1 MQNLRHGVLLLCV
14 MTAGLAQ
21 QRNAPTVPRLPLGT
35 GPFILDTAEQH
46 RIRVVIVTRGL
57 SHPWGLAFLPDGNM
71 LVTERVGRLR
81 LVRDGVLDPKPIGGV
96 PEVYAKQLS
105 GLMDVALDPKFS
117 ENRLVYLTYT
127 KPVGD
132 KVTTAL
138 ARGRWDGAVLSD
150 VRDVFVADSIDDGRA
165 AASRIVFA
173 TDGTLYMTV
182 GGTFDQRAQDPN
194 SHGGKVLRLRD
205 DGTAP
210 PDNPF
215 VGRTGY
221 KPEIFSLGHR
231 NALGL
236 AIHPDTGAVW
246 ENENGPNGGD
256 EVNLI
261 LPGRN
266 YGWPVVSYGRQY
278 PGPRVSEHAWQQ
290 GMEEPLVVWLPSIGI
305 SGMTFYSGD
314 RFPGWRGNLFVGSMR
329 AGELNYTGHLE
340 RIVFNG
346 KFEEL
351 RRESILTELRQRIRD
366 VRQGPDGLLYVLT
379 EEEDG
384 ALLRIEPAL

>member
-1 MQNLRHGVLLLCV
+1 MLSLRCGAAFLILI
-14 MTAGLAQ
+14 ASGFAQ
-21 QRNAPTVPRLPLGT
+21 QRPAPTVPRPPLGA
-35 GPFILDTAEQH
+35 GPFVFDTAEQH
-46 RIRVVIVTRGL
+46 KIRVVILTRGL

-71 LVTERVGRLR
+71 LVTERAGRLR
-81 LVRDGVLDPKPIGGV
+81 VIRDGVLDPKPAGGV

-105 GLMDVALDPKFS
+105 GLMDIALDPKFS
-117 ENRLVYLTYT
+117 ENKLVYLTYT
-127 KPVGD
+127 KPAGD

-138 ARGRWDGAVLSD
+138 ARGHWDGSSLSD
-150 VRDVFVADSIDDGRA
+150 VRDIFVADSIDDGRA

-173 TDGTLYMTV
+173 RDGTLYMTV
-182 GGTFDQRAQDPN
+182 GGTFDQRAQDPA
-194 SHGGKVLRLRD
+194 SHGGKVLRLRA

-215 VGRTGY
+215 VGRAGY
-221 KPEIFSLGHR
+221 KPEIFTMGHR

-236 AIHPDTGAVW
+236 TIHPDTGALW
-246 ENENGPNGGD
+246 EHENGPNGGD

-278 PGPRVSEHAWQQ
+278 PGPRVSEHAWKE

-305 SGMTFYSGD
+305 SGMTFYSGEK
-314 RFPGWRGNLFVGSMR
+314 FPGWKGNLFVGSMR

-340 RIVFNG
+340 RVVFND

-351 RRESILTELRQRIRD
+351 RRESMLTELRQRIRD
-366 VRQGPDGLLYVLT
+366 VRQGPDDLLYVLT
-379 EEEDG
+379 EEDDG
-384 ALLRIEPAL
+384 ALLRIEPAR

>member
-1 MQNLRHGVLLLCV
+1 MQYVRLGVVLLALGSV
-14 MTAGLAQ
+14 MFAQ
-21 QRNAPTVPRLPLGT
+21 QRPAPTVPREPLGS
-35 GPFILDTAEQH
+35 GPFTFDSAEQH
-46 RIRVVIVTRGL
+46 KIRVVILTKGL

-71 LVTERVGRLR
+71 LVTEREGRLR
-81 LVRDGVLDPKPIGGV
+81 LIREGVLDPNPIGGV
-96 PEVYAKQLS
+96 PQVYAKQLS
-105 GLMDVALDPKFS
+105 GLMDIALHPKFS

-127 KPVGD
+127 KPVGE

-138 ARGRWDGAVLSD
+138 ARGRYDGGSLTD
-150 VRDVFVADSIDDGRA
+150 LRDIFVADSIDDGRA

-173 TDGTLYMTV
+173 KDGSLYMTV
-182 GGTFDQRAQDPN
+182 GGTFDERAQNPN

-215 VGRTGY
+215 VARTGY
-221 KPEIFSLGHR
+221 KPEIFSMGHR

-236 AIHPDTGAVW
+236 TIHPETGAVW

-266 YGWPVVSYGRQY
+266 YGWPTVSYGRQY
-278 PGPRVSEHAWQQ
+278 PGPRVSEHAWKE

-305 SGMTFYSGD
+305 SGMVFYSGD
-314 RFPGWRGNLFVGSMR
+314 KFPAWKGNLFVGSMR
-329 AGELNYTGHLE
+329 TGELNYSGHLE
-340 RIVFNG
+340 RVVFND
-346 KFEEL
+346 KYEEL
-351 RRESILTELRQRIRD
+351 RRESMLTDLRQRIRD

-384 ALLRIEPAL
+384 VLLRIEPAQ

>member
-1 MQNLRHGVLLLCV
+1 MHSLRGSVVLLFL
-14 MTAGLAQ
+14 MMAGFAQ
-21 QRNAPTVPRLPLGT
+21 QRPAPTVPRPPLGA
-35 GPFILDTAEQH
+35 GPFVFDTAEQH
-46 RIRVVIVTRGL
+46 KIRVVILTRGL
-57 SHPWGLAFLPDGNM
+57 SHPWGFAFLPDGNM
-71 LVTERVGRLR
+71 LVTERAGRLR
-81 LVRDGVLDPKPIGGV
+81 VIQDGVLDPKPVSGV

-105 GLMDVALDPKFS
+105 GLMDIALDPKFS
-117 ENRLVYLTYT
+117 ENKLVYLTYT
-127 KPVGD
+127 KPAGD

-138 ARGRWDGAVLSD
+138 ARGRWDGASLAD
-150 VRDVFVADSIDDGRA
+150 VRDIFVADSIDDGRA

-173 TDGTLYMTV
+173 RDGTLYMTV
-182 GGTFDQRAQDPN
+182 GGTFDQRAQDPA
-194 SHGGKVLRLRD
+194 SHGGKVLRLRA

-215 VGRTGY
+215 TVRAGY
-221 KPEIFSLGHR
+221 KPEIFSMGHR

-236 AIHPDTGAVW
+236 TIHPDTGAVW

-278 PGPRVSEHAWQQ
+278 PGPRVSEHAWQE

-314 RFPGWRGNLFVGSMR
+314 KFPGWKGNLFVGSMR

-340 RIVFNG
+340 RVVFNE

-351 RRESILTELRQRIRD
+351 RRESMLTELRQRIRD
-366 VRQGPDGLLYVLT
+366 VRQGPDGLLYLLT
-379 EEEDG
+379 EEDDG
-384 ALLRIEPAL
+384 ALLRIEPAQ

>member
-1 MQNLRHGVLLLCV
+1 
-14 MTAGLAQ
+14 
-21 QRNAPTVPRLPLGT
+21 
-35 GPFILDTAEQH
+35 
-46 RIRVVIVTRGL
+46 
-57 SHPWGLAFLPDGNM
+57 M
-71 LVTERVGRLR
+71 LVTERAGKLR
-81 LVRDGVLDPKPIGGV
+81 LIQDGVLDPNPIGGV

-105 GLMDVALDPKFS
+105 GLMDIALHPGFS

-138 ARGRWDGAVLSD
+138 ARGRYDGGSLSE
-150 VRDVFVADSIDDGRA
+150 VRDIFVADSLDDGRA

-173 TDGTLYMTV
+173 KDGSLYMTV
-182 GGTFDQRAQDPN
+182 GGTFDERAQNPT

-215 VGRTGY
+215 VGRTSY
-221 KPEIFSLGHR
+221 KAEIFSMGHR

-236 AIHPDTGAVW
+236 TIHPETGAVW

-261 LPGRN
+261 LAGRN
-266 YGWPVVSYGRQY
+266 YGWPTVSYGRQY
-278 PGPRVSEHAWQQ
+278 PGPRVSDHAWKE

-305 SGMTFYSGD
+305 SGMVFYSGD
-314 RFPGWRGNLFVGSMR
+314 KFPAWKGNLFRWFHANWG
-329 AGELNYTGHLE
+329 
-340 RIVFNG
+340 
-346 KFEEL
+346 
-351 RRESILTELRQRIRD
+351 TELFR
-366 VRQGPDGLLYVLT
+366 P
-379 EEEDG
+379 
-384 ALLRIEPAL
+384 P

>member
-1 MQNLRHGVLLLCV
+1 MQHVRLGVLLAFV
-14 MTAGLAQ
+14 TGVFAQ
-21 QRNAPTVPRLPLGT
+21 QRPAPTIPRAPLGP
-35 GPFILDTAEQH
+35 GPFTFDTAEQH
-46 RIRVVIVTRGL
+46 KIRVVILTKGL
-57 SHPWGLAFLPDGNM
+57 AHPWGLAFLPDGNI
-71 LVTERVGRLR
+71 LVTEREGRLR
-81 LVRDGVLDPKPIGGV
+81 LIRDGVLDPKSIGGV
-96 PEVYAKQLS
+96 PQVYAKQLS
-105 GLMDVALDPKFS
+105 GLMDVALHPRFS

-138 ARGRWDGAVLSD
+138 ARGRYEGGSLAD
-150 VRDVFVADSIDDGRA
+150 VRDIFFADSIDDGRA

-173 TDGTLYMTV
+173 RDGSLYMTV
-182 GGTFDQRAQDPN
+182 GGTFDERAQNPN

-210 PDNPF
+210 SDNPF

-221 KPEIFSLGHR
+221 KPEIFSMGHR

-236 AIHPDTGAVW
+236 TIHPETGAVW

-261 LPGRN
+261 LAGRN
-266 YGWPVVSYGRQY
+266 YGWPTVSYGRQY
-278 PGPRVSEHAWQQ
+278 PGPRVSEHAWKE

-305 SGMTFYSGD
+305 SGMVFYSGD
-314 RFPGWRGNLFVGSMR
+314 KFPAWKGNLFVGSMR
-329 AGELNYTGHLE
+329 TGELNYSGHLE
-340 RIVFNG
+340 RVVFND
-346 KFEEL
+346 KYEEL
-351 RRESILTELRQRIRD
+351 RRESMLTDLRQRIRD

-379 EEEDG
+379 EEEDA
-384 ALLRIEPAL
+384 ALLRIEPAQ

>member
-1 MQNLRHGVLLLCV
+1 MQYVRLGVVLLALGSV
-14 MTAGLAQ
+14 MFAQ
-21 QRNAPTVPRLPLGT
+21 QRPAPTVPREPLGS
-35 GPFILDTAEQH
+35 GPFTFDSAEQH
-46 RIRVVIVTRGL
+46 KIRVVILTKGL

-71 LVTERVGRLR
+71 LVTEREGRLR
-81 LVRDGVLDPKPIGGV
+81 LIREGVLDPNPIGGV
-96 PEVYAKQLS
+96 PQVYAKQLS
-105 GLMDVALDPKFS
+105 GLMDIGLHPKFS

-138 ARGRWDGAVLSD
+138 ARGRYERGSLSD

-173 TDGTLYMTV
+173 RDGSLYMTV
-182 GGTFDQRAQDPN
+182 GGTFDERAQNPN

-215 VGRTGY
+215 VGRAGY
-221 KPEIFSLGHR
+221 KQEIFSMGHR

-236 AIHPDTGAVW
+236 TIHPETGAVW

-266 YGWPVVSYGRQY
+266 YGWPTVSYGRQY
-278 PGPRVSEHAWQQ
+278 PGPRVSEHAWKE
-290 GMEEPLVVWLPSIGI
+290 GVEEPLVVWLPSIGI
-305 SGMTFYSGD
+305 SGMAFYGGD
-314 RFPGWRGNLFVGSMR
+314 KFPAWKGNLFVGSMR
-329 AGELNYTGHLE
+329 TGELNYTGHLE
-340 RIVFNG
+340 RIVFND
-346 KFEEL
+346 KYEEL
-351 RRESILTELRQRIRD
+351 RRESMLTDLRQRIRD

-384 ALLRIEPAL
+384 ALLRIEPTQ

>member
-1 MQNLRHGVLLLCV
+1 MQKVRLGVVLLALGLA
-14 MTAGLAQ
+14 MLAQ
-21 QRNAPTVPRLPLGT
+21 QRPAPTIPREPLGP
-35 GPFILDTAEQH
+35 GPFTFDAAEQH
-46 RIRVVIVTRGL
+46 KIRVSIVTKGL
-57 SHPWGLAFLPDGNM
+57 SHPWGLVFLPDRNM
-71 LVTERVGRLR
+71 LVTERDGRLR
-81 LVRDGVLDPKPIGGV
+81 LIRDGVLDPKPIAGV
-96 PEVYAKQLS
+96 PQVYAKQLS
-105 GLMDVALDPKFS
+105 GLMDIALHPKFS

-138 ARGRWDGAVLSD
+138 ARGRYDGGSLTG
-150 VRDVFVADSIDDGRA
+150 VRDIFVADSIDDGRA

-173 TDGTLYMTV
+173 RDGSLYMTV
-182 GGTFDQRAQDPN
+182 GGTFDERAQNPN

-205 DGTAP
+205 DGTP
-210 PDNPF
+210 PQDNPF
-215 VGRTGY
+215 VARTGY
-221 KPEIFSLGHR
+221 KPEIFSMGHR

-236 AIHPDTGAVW
+236 TTHPETGAVW

-266 YGWPVVSYGRQY
+266 YGWPTVSYGRQY
-278 PGPRVSEHAWQQ
+278 PGPRVSEHAWKE

-305 SGMTFYSGD
+305 SGMVFYSGD
-314 RFPGWRGNLFVGSMR
+314 KFPAWKGNLFVGSMR
-329 AGELNYTGHLE
+329 TGELNYSGHLE
-340 RIVFNG
+340 RVVFND
-346 KFEEL
+346 KYEEL
-351 RRESILTELRQRIRD
+351 RRESMLTDLRQRIRD

-384 ALLRIEPAL
+384 ALLRIEPTQ